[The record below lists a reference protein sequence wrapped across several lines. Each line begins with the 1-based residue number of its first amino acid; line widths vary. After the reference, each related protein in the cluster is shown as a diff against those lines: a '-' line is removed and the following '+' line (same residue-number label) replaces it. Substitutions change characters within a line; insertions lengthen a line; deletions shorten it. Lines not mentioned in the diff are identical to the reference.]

1 MSDLQRLKGSQ
12 RVRQR
17 VNVIF
22 GNSDIRGCQHSLFE
36 IATNSI
42 DRFKRGY
49 GNLVRIIKHKDLS
62 YTVEDFA
69 DGLPMKWNENEN
81 AYNWDLAL
89 KVLYA
94 GDNYEDETE
103 TLGENGLGLTSS
115 QYSSEFM
122 TATSYRDGKKYT
134 VKCKKGRPI
143 DKDSEEYIC
152 EDDDLLFT
160 KEQGE
165 RVLKIEEDDNKR
177 TGTIINYKPDLEVF
191 TEINIPTEWILEKF
205 KKQAFVNKGLKIEII
220 DEIEDETY
228 VLYYENGI
236 KDYIAEIS
244 NDNNITD
251 IIEFNDKGKGR
262 DREDK
267 SEYDARYEIV
277 FTFNNEINELKYFHN
292 SSELLQGGVTAEAI
306 EKAFTDTIHNYIDKN
321 NLYTKGEKRIKF
333 VDIQDSLICI
343 ISSFSTR
350 TSYSNQ
356 TKLSIDNKFIKDFVT
371 ESLKN
376 KLEIYFIE
384 NKMETDKIANQILN
398 NMRARTKAEK
408 TRIDIK
414 KKLQGTSNGLSAK
427 IKGVKDCDMKN
438 SILEERIFLIDEGV
452 SANSTITSSFDSRIM
467 GALGLRGRFINS
479 LKSSVED
486 VLNNEPALGVIQAL
500 GCGIEIPKTET
511 RKYKGIETFNIE
523 NLRYGIIGLLCD
535 ADAFGKG
542 INLSLLTFFYNFMP
556 TLLKQGRIYIVRS
569 PRYELKTKDMSYY
582 AYDENEKIKYINM
595 LDEQKIKY
603 EITIRKGLGEFNK
616 DEFWEY
622 VLSEKAREKT
632 FIQVKYIEDQEE
644 MIKYYFDMF
653 MGEDIENRKKFIRQ
667 NITNINL
674 DEIE

>member
-414 KKLQGTSNGLSAK
+414 KKLQGTISITNKVNG
-427 IKGVKDCDMKN
+427 
-438 SILEERIFLIDEGV
+438 
-452 SANSTITSSFDSRIM
+452 
-467 GALGLRGRFINS
+467 FINC
-479 LKSSVED
+479 KSKDKSKNILCILD
-486 VLNNEPALGVIQAL
+486 DVIQ
-500 GCGIEIPKTET
+500 
-511 RKYKGIETFNIE
+511 
-523 NLRYGIIGLLCD
+523 
-535 ADAFGKG
+535 
-542 INLSLLTFFYNFMP
+542 
-556 TLLKQGRIYIVRS
+556 
-569 PRYELKTKDMSYY
+569 
-582 AYDENEKIKYINM
+582 
-595 LDEQKIKY
+595 
-603 EITIRKGLGEFNK
+603 
-616 DEFWEY
+616 
-622 VLSEKAREKT
+622 
-632 FIQVKYIEDQEE
+632 
-644 MIKYYFDMF
+644 
-653 MGEDIENRKKFIRQ
+653 
-667 NITNINL
+667 
-674 DEIE
+674 